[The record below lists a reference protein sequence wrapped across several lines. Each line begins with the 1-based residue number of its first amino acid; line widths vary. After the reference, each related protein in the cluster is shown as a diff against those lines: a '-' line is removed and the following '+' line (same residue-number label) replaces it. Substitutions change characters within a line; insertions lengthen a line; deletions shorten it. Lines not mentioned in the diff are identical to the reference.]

1 MIKHFKD
8 KIQNAIQKELFKANG
23 SIKVAVAWFTNEMLL
38 QPLIL
43 NLKTGVSVELII
55 NDDEIN
61 RNGASSL
68 DFSEFIK
75 SGGVLKWNTTSQL
88 MHEKFCIIDD
98 RIVISGSYN
107 WTNKSEYNKEA
118 ITIFYDEYSTTKFF
132 NDEFVELAA
141 ICNVD
146 NSSYNNNNRVN
157 GYIDDEGFFIDEFG
171 AKYSGD
177 RKVLI
182 KGADVEKYVVDSQ
195 TEIIEEKAFFRLEH
209 ISEVIISQ
217 SVKTIAKEAF
227 SGCISLKSIYIP
239 TTLKSI
245 DWNAFRG
252 CDRLERVNISSLK
265 AWCNIDFNSNPLEYA
280 HHLYIKDFE
289 IRNLVIPNG
298 ITSIKKC
305 AFDGASSII
314 SVQFPKD
321 INSIEAYAFRG
332 CGFSEISIPN
342 TVTSIG
348 EGAFNRTKLKS
359 FNIPSGLQEIK
370 NNTFE
375 GCKDLSSIEI
385 PGNIKVIGES
395 AFLNCINLSTLII
408 NNGVTCIDDVAFWLC
423 YQLSSLVIPSSVKRI
438 CYNAF
443 QTYNLSKIS
452 VDNNNHIYD
461 SRNDC
466 NAIIETATN
475 KLILGSK
482 NSVIPDTVSVIG
494 EKAFAGYNELVSIII
509 PESVV
514 SIEMDAF
521 NSTGIYSITLP
532 SNVTNIDYNTFYGC
546 ENLQVVI
553 IKGKDT
559 MIKHSFGHCVSLKFI
574 IVPKG
579 TSEKYKSML
588 DDVPEHVQFIEGES
602 DMNYSAIW

>member
-1 MIKHFKD
+1 MIKHYND
-8 KIQNAIQKELFKANG
+8 KIQNAIQKELFKANS
-23 SIKVAVAWFTNEMLL
+23 SIKIAVAWFTNEMLL

-43 NLKTGVSVELII
+43 KLKTGVSVELII
-55 NDDEIN
+55 NDDDIN
-61 RNGASSL
+61 RKSASSL
-68 DFSEFIK
+68 DFTEFIEF
-75 SGGVLKWNTTSQL
+75 GGILRWNSTKQL
-88 MHEKFCIIDD
+88 MHEKFCILDD

-107 WTNKSEYNKEA
+107 WTNKAEFNKES

-348 EGAFNRTKLKS
+348 EGAFSETKLKS
-359 FNIPSGLQEIK
+359 IVIPHNLQEI
-370 NNTFE
+370 NENTFE
-375 GCKDLSSIEI
+375 KCSCLLSIDI
-385 PGNIKVIGES
+385 PSNVKAIYEG
-395 AFLNCINLSTLII
+395 AFFQCTSLSKLNFQR
-408 NNGVTCIDDVAFWLC
+408 GVTNIGDVAFWHC
-423 YQLSSLVIPSSVKRI
+423 YQLSSIFVPSSVTHI
-438 CYNAF
+438 GYNAF
-443 QTYNLSKIS
+443 QTFNLSNVIVEES
-452 VDNNNHIYD
+452 NRVYD

-475 KLILGSK
+475 KLIIGSK
-482 NSVIPDTVSVIG
+482 NSFIPDSVSIIG
-494 EKAFAGYNELVSIII
+494 HHAFAGYRALTSIKI
-509 PESVV
+509 PKSVI
-514 SIEMDAF
+514 SIEDDAF
-521 NSTGIYSITLP
+521 NSTGILSITIP
-532 SNVTNIDYNTFYGC
+532 NKVTNIDYNTFYGC
-546 ENLQVVI
+546 RNLKTVI
-553 IKGKDT
+553 IKGVET
-559 MIKHSFGHCVSLKFI
+559 EIKHSFGDCISLEKI

-579 TSEKYKSML
+579 SKEMYRKML
-588 DDVPEHVQFIEGES
+588 DDVPKHVKFVEEFV
-602 DMNYSAIW
+602 